1 MRTTARPLA
10 GTRETTE
17 ADAGPPEAPRTG
29 PRAGETPRS
38 IALSRRR
45 TLGRRLS
52 DWLEARGLRRLVPWA
67 GAAAALVWALAAF
80 G

>member
-1 MRTTARPLA
+1 MRTTAEPLA
-10 GTRETTE
+10 GNRETTE
-17 ADAGPPEAPRTG
+17 ADAGTSEASRRD

-38 IALSRRR
+38 IALSRRH

-52 DWLEARGLRRLVPWA
+52 DWLEARGLKRLLPWA
-67 GAAAALVWALAAF
+67 GAAAALAWALAAL

>member
-10 GTRETTE
+10 GSRETTE
-17 ADAGPPEAPRTG
+17 ADAEAPEASRTG
-29 PRAGETPRS
+29 PRAGESPRS

-52 DWLEARGLRRLVPWA
+52 DWLAARSLKRLIPWA
-67 GAAAALVWALAAF
+67 GAAAVFVWALAAL